1 MCNACGLLCCG
12 SDVMEQCGCEGCP
25 EEACWERCE
34 DCGDDIEW
42 CHCDDEDEYPDD
54 EEHIYG

>member
-12 SDVMEQCGCEGCP
+12 SDQLSGCGCNRC
-25 EEACWERCE
+25 EEPDCAEQCE

-54 EEHIYG
+54 EEDLW

>member
-12 SDVMEQCGCEGCP
+12 SDQLDGCGCNRCGEPDC
-25 EEACWERCE
+25 AERCQ

-42 CHCDDEDEYPDD
+42 CHCDDEDDDAYPEEYID
-54 EEHIYG
+54 G